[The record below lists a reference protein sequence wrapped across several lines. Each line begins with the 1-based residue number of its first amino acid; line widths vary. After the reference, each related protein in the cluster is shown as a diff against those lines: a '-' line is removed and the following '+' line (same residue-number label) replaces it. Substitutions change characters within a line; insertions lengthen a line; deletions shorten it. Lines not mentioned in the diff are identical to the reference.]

1 MKKVLLFLALFL
13 FVFGVFVRLGKKNF
27 PVYNN
32 VAVEAFSGVVS
43 SLNPYNLPTSDCIE
57 LETPEGVIIRPVVS
71 FRDFSVSGRKVAVSD
86 TIILYAW
93 NNNLY
98 PATSKI
104 DWAVFSQK
112 VNKEASMVCNFC
124 LALALFLCILGA
136 KIYSFKT

>member
-1 MKKVLLFLALFL
+1 MKKVLLFFALFL

-27 PVYNN
+27 PADNK

-71 FRDFSVSGRKVAVSD
+71 FRDFSVSRRKVAV
-86 TIILYAW
+86 W

-98 PATSKI
+98 PATSRI

-112 VNKEASMVCNFC
+112 VNEEASKVCNFC
-124 LALALFLCILGA
+124 LALALFLCILGV
-136 KIYSFKT
+136 KIHSFKT

>member
-27 PVYNN
+27 PVDNN
-32 VAVEAFSGVVS
+32 VAVEAFFGVVS

>member
-1 MKKVLLFLALFL
+1 MKKVLLFFALFL

-27 PVYNN
+27 PVDNN

-112 VNKEASMVCNFC
+112 VNKEASMVCNFLSGVGVVSLYIGC
-124 LALALFLCILGA
+124 
-136 KIYSFKT
+136 